1 MEKLTPELIA
11 KARKANSTDELIAIA
26 EENGIEMSAKAA
38 AEFMKKLKPTDNAIA
53 DDELEAVAGGGC
65 GDTEGCETFF
75 KDGCPSFFLG

>member
-38 AEFMKKLKPTDNAIA
+38 EEFMRKLKPTDSAIA
-53 DDELEAVAGGGC
+53 EDELEAVAGGGC

-75 KDGCPSFFLG
+75 KDGCPGFFLG